1 MYQVRGGITMTELQV
16 LTAGKLEDGMFDIYD
31 EKGVRVANVT
41 IVNTWSTS
49 RWEVSTTQCGVVL
62 SLSQWTPK
70 AGVVSE
76 LQEWVSGKLGTVNS
90 CERDFRDVVRAMG
103 GLHGLGL
110 DSGEAYRVLDARKE
124 SLEKEAGTIMNEVTP
139 FIHRSED
146 EYQWV
151 VGC

>member
-1 MYQVRGGITMTELQV
+1 MTELQV
-16 LTAGKLEDGMFDIYD
+16 LTAGELEDGMFDIYD
-31 EKGVRVANVT
+31 EKGVRVADVT

-49 RWEVSTTQCGVVL
+49 RWEVSTTQCGAVL
-62 SLSQWTPK
+62 SLSRWTPK

-76 LQEWVSGKLGTVNS
+76 LQEWVSGKLDAVNS

-151 VGC
+151 VGY

>member
-1 MYQVRGGITMTELQV
+1 MAELQV

-31 EKGVRVANVT
+31 EKGVRVADVT
-41 IVNTWSTS
+41 IVNTGSTS

-62 SLSQWTPK
+62 SLSRWTPK

-76 LQEWVSGKLGTVNS
+76 LQEWVSGKLDAVNS
-90 CERDFRDVVRAMG
+90 CERDFQDVVRAMG

-110 DSGEAYRVLDARKE
+110 DSGEAYRVLNARKE
-124 SLEKEAGTIMNEVTP
+124 ALEEEAGPILNEITP
-139 FIHRSED
+139 FIHHSED

-151 VGC
+151 GCC